1 MPTLGTLALS
11 ALATAL
17 CALLISVALSLL
29 AHSSSASSTHET
41 RHWQP
46 CTTPGPVLA
55 TRIANLDLD
64 GLTVIPVTR
73 LPRLRTRL
81 PLPFSSHTLSLSAD
95 LSTSELVFRT
105 LRIRSATTRTHDLGR
120 EPVRVEAKGVEVD
133 VSGSVGVRVTVGLS
147 SGKSW
152 SWRASGRMKMA
163 CADSSARVV
172 AQLVEG
178 HHPRKGPHSA
188 DEAPQPRLACLEARF
203 SPGTLSTLL
212 LSSFIPPSSL
222 FSPLSR
228 PLEALLNTLRNTPL
242 IRLPTQHLVTFLV
255 TDLVEGHVATDLVGD
270 LGAFVSKHVRVEEY
284 ATMGR
289 DERERVLGRF
299 FAGERVGEG
308 GVGFETSTSTT
319 ATTKE
324 AVGGS
329 LRFHTLFYGPTHL
342 HSLPLSSASSP
353 TTNPSTSSSSE
364 VPLPIF
370 ARLNQTGLRSA
381 LFSSP
386 LINQLTRGPPA
397 VSLTSSSF
405 ERIALKEAGVE
416 LVPSAREL
424 LEGSLTT
431 EARELV
437 LRVTGLE
444 ATLEL
449 AFRVGAELR
458 SAPALV
464 SGLKVLEER
473 GTARTEVVAGRP
485 PASRVARVERKDSE
499 ELEEDEDEE
508 EGISIHLPLRFSR
521 QEGRVIL
528 SSQHSSTSS
537 TSSRRD
543 KHKGVRL
550 EGSFGTVAPRVK
562 LESRLGK
569 ALGEKVVN
577 ALLDGIKTHLAALTA
592 PLASY
597 FLADL
602 VRERMQRALDDVC
615 EKVGTEGGVV
625 WSVAAAA
632 KEGEGEGT
640 WSEERGGGRG
650 LLL

>member
-1 MPTLGTLALS
+1 M
-11 ALATAL
+11 
-17 CALLISVALSLL
+17 V
-29 AHSSSASSTHET
+29 
-41 RHWQP
+41 
-46 CTTPGPVLA
+46 
-55 TRIANLDLD
+55 
-64 GLTVIPVTR
+64 
-73 LPRLRTRL
+73 
-81 PLPFSSHTLSLSAD
+81 
-95 LSTSELVFRT
+95 
-105 LRIRSATTRTHDLGR
+105 
-120 EPVRVEAKGVEVD
+120 
-133 VSGSVGVRVTVGLS
+133 
-147 SGKSW
+147 
-152 SWRASGRMKMA
+152 
-163 CADSSARVV
+163 
-172 AQLVEG
+172 
-178 HHPRKGPHSA
+178 
-188 DEAPQPRLACLEARF
+188 CLEARF
-203 SPGTLSTLL
+203 SPGTLSTLR

-228 PLEALLNTLRNTPL
+228 PLESLLHTLRNTPL
-242 IRLPTQHLVTFLV
+242 IRLPTERLVTFLV
-255 TDLVEGHVATDLVGD
+255 TDLMEGHVASDLVGD
-270 LGAFVSKHVRVEEY
+270 LGKFVERHVWVEEFG
-284 ATMGR
+284 AMGR

-299 FAGERVGEG
+299 FAGEAEGKVG
-308 GVGFETSTSTT
+308 GVGFETSARPDSQD
-319 ATTKE
+319 ADSHKKGE
-324 AVGGS
+324 SGS

-353 TTNPSTSSSSE
+353 TSSNPFTNSSPSSEAAE

-405 ERIALKEAGVE
+405 ERIKLREAGVE

-424 LEGSLTT
+424 LEGSPTG

-449 AFRVGAELR
+449 SFRVGAELR
-458 SAPALV
+458 SAPALM

-473 GTARTEVVAGRP
+473 GTARTEVVAGRVGG
-485 PASRVARVERKDSE
+485 SARAQGVERKDGKE
-499 ELEEDEDEE
+499 ALEDEEEEE

-528 SSQHSSTSS
+528 SSTHSSTSS
-537 TSSRRD
+537 SSSCSAGRRD

-550 EGSFGTVAPRVK
+550 EGSFGTVAPRVR

-577 ALLDGIKTHLAALTA
+577 ALLDGVKEQTHLAALTA

-602 VRERMQRALDDVC
+602 VRERMQRALDYVC

-625 WSVAAAA
+625 WSVPAR
-632 KEGEGEGT
+632 KEEGEG
-640 WSEERGGGRG
+640 WM
-650 LLL
+650 

>member
-1 MPTLGTLALS
+1 MPTLGTIALS

-17 CALLISVALSLL
+17 TALVISLALSLR
-29 AHSSSASSTHET
+29 AHPASSSDTPDT

-46 CTTPGPVLA
+46 CTTAGPVLA

-64 GLTVIPVTR
+64 GLTIIPVTR

-81 PLPFSSHTLSLSAD
+81 RLPFTSGRTLSLSLD

-105 LRIRSATTRTHDLGR
+105 LRIRSATTHTLDLGR
-120 EPVRVEAKGVEVD
+120 EAVRVDARGVD
-133 VSGSVGVRVTVGLS
+133 VDVTGSVGVKVGVEVS
-147 SGKSW
+147 SGKRW
-152 SWRASGRMKMA
+152 TWQASGRMKMA
-163 CADSSARVV
+163 CVESSARVIL
-172 AQLVEG
+172 QLAFG
-178 HHPRKGPHSA
+178 HHPRKGPRSVVEPA
-188 DEAPQPRLACLEARF
+188 SPRLACLDTHF
-203 SPGTLSTLL
+203 SPGILSTLH
-212 LSSFIPPSSL
+212 LSSFIPTNSRLSFLSL
-222 FSPLSR
+222 
-228 PLEALLNTLRNTPL
+228 PLEKLINALRNTPL
-242 IRLPTQHLVTFLV
+242 IRLPTERLVTFLV

-270 LGAFVSKHVRVEEY
+270 LGAFVGKHVEVEEY
-284 ATMGR
+284 ATVGR
-289 DERERVLGRF
+289 EERERVVNRF
-299 FAGERVGEG
+299 FAGDRGGAGGVD
-308 GVGFETSTSTT
+308 GVGFETTT
-319 ATTKE
+319 QPRPKQPT
-324 AVGGS
+324 GS

-353 TTNPSTSSSSE
+353 TNPSSPSTSQTGAE

-405 ERIALKEAGVE
+405 ERIRLREAGVE

-424 LEGSLTT
+424 LERPTLGD
-431 EARELV
+431 EGDRELV
-437 LRVTGLE
+437 LRVSGLE

-449 AFRVGAELR
+449 SFRVGAELR

-464 SGLKVLEER
+464 SGLNRLEER
-473 GTARTEVVAGRP
+473 GTARTEVVAGR
-485 PASRVARVERKDSE
+485 ASARGVAGVERKKGSSGE
-499 ELEEDEDEE
+499 EED

-521 QEGRVIL
+521 QEGRVLL
-528 SSQHSSTSS
+528 SSQHSSQTPTSG
-537 TSSRRD
+537 RRRRE
-543 KHKGVRL
+543 KPKGVRL
-550 EGSFGTVAPRVK
+550 EGSFGTVAPRVR

-577 ALLDGIKTHLAALTA
+577 ALLDGVKTHLAALTA

-602 VRERMQRALDDVC
+602 VRERMQRALDDVS
-615 EKVGTEGGVV
+615 EKMRTEGGVV
-625 WSVAAAA
+625 WSV
-632 KEGEGEGT
+632 
-640 WSEERGGGRG
+640 
-650 LLL
+650 

>member
-17 CALLISVALSLL
+17 CALLISIALSLL
-29 AHSSSASSTHET
+29 SHPSSSSTALET

-46 CTTPGPVLA
+46 CTTAGPVLA

-64 GLTVIPVTR
+64 GLTIIPVTR

-105 LRIRSATTRTHDLGR
+105 LRIRSTTTRTLDLGR
-120 EPVRVEAKGVEVD
+120 EAVRVEAKGVEVD
-133 VSGSVGVRVTVGLS
+133 VSGSVGVKVTIGLS

-152 SWRASGRMKMA
+152 SCRASGRMKMA
-163 CADSSARVV
+163 CSDSSARVV
-172 AQLVEG
+172 TQLVSG
-178 HHPRKGPHSA
+178 FHPRKGPRSA
-188 DEAPQPRLACLEARF
+188 DEQPAPRMVCLEAR
-203 SPGTLSTLL
+203 
-212 LSSFIPPSSL
+212 
-222 FSPLSR
+222 
-228 PLEALLNTLRNTPL
+228 
-242 IRLPTQHLVTFLV
+242 LVTFLV
-255 TDLVEGHVATDLVGD
+255 TDLMEGHVASDLVGD
-270 LGAFVSKHVRVEEY
+270 LGKFVERHVWVEEFG
-284 ATMGR
+284 AMGR

-299 FAGERVGEG
+299 FAGEAEGKVG
-308 GVGFETSTSTT
+308 GVGFETSARPDSQD
-319 ATTKE
+319 ADSHKKGE
-324 AVGGS
+324 SGS

-353 TTNPSTSSSSE
+353 TSSNPFTNSSPSSEAAE

-405 ERIALKEAGVE
+405 ERIKLREAGVE

-424 LEGSLTT
+424 LEGSPTG

-449 AFRVGAELR
+449 SFRVGAELR
-458 SAPALV
+458 SAPALM

-473 GTARTEVVAGRP
+473 GTARTEVVAGRVGG
-485 PASRVARVERKDSE
+485 SARAQGVERKDGKE
-499 ELEEDEDEE
+499 ALEDEEEEE

-528 SSQHSSTSS
+528 SSTHSSTSS
-537 TSSRRD
+537 SSSCSAGRRD

-550 EGSFGTVAPRVK
+550 EGSFGTVAPRVR

-577 ALLDGIKTHLAALTA
+577 ALLDGVKTHLAALTA

-602 VRERMQRALDDVC
+602 VRERMQRALDYVC

-625 WSVAAAA
+625 WSVPAR
-632 KEGEGEGT
+632 KEEGEG
-640 WSEERGGGRG
+640 WM
-650 LLL
+650 

>member
-17 CALLISVALSLL
+17 CALLVSVALSLL
-29 AHSSSASSTHET
+29 AHLSSSSGTHET

-46 CTTPGPVLA
+46 CTTAGPVLA

-64 GLTVIPVTR
+64 GLTIIPVTR

-81 PLPFSSHTLSLSAD
+81 PLPFSSHTLSLSAG

-105 LRIRSATTRTHDLGR
+105 LRIQSATTRTLDLVR
-120 EPVRVEAKGVEVD
+120 EAVRVEARGVEVD
-133 VSGSVGVRVTVGLS
+133 VSGSVGVKVTIGLS

-152 SWRASGRMKMA
+152 SWHASGRMKMA
-163 CADSSARVV
+163 CSESSARVV
-172 AQLVEG
+172 AQLVSG
-178 HHPRKGPHSA
+178 YHPRKGPRSA
-188 DEAPQPRLACLEARF
+188 EEAPQPRLACLEARF
-203 SPGTLSTLL
+203 SPGTLSTLR

-228 PLEALLNTLRNTPL
+228 PLEVLVHTLRNTPL
-242 IRLPTQHLVTFLV
+242 IRLPTERLVTFLV
-255 TDLVEGHVATDLVGD
+255 TELVEGHVASDLVGD
-270 LGAFVSKHVRVEEY
+270 LGGFVRRHVEVEEFG
-284 ATMGR
+284 AMGR
-289 DERERVLGRF
+289 EERERVLERF
-299 FAGERVGEG
+299 FAGEAGG
-308 GVGFETSTSTT
+308 GVGSETSTRPGSQQP
-319 ATTKE
+319 ADSHKK
-324 AVGGS
+324 GGSGS

-353 TTNPSTSSSSE
+353 TTNPSSFTSSSSNGSAE

-405 ERIALKEAGVE
+405 ERIRLAEAGVE
-416 LVPSAREL
+416 LVPRASEL
-424 LEGSLTT
+424 LEGSPTG

-449 AFRVGAELR
+449 SFRVGAELR

-473 GTARTEVVAGRP
+473 GSARTEVVAGRP
-485 PASRVARVERKDSE
+485 ASRVAGVERKEGE
-499 ELEEDEDEE
+499 EIDEKEEQ

-528 SSQHSSTSS
+528 SSTHSTTTHS
-537 TSSRRD
+537 SSRRD

-577 ALLDGIKTHLAALTA
+577 ALLDGVKV
-592 PLASY
+592 ASLPSPSL
-597 FLADL
+597 F
-602 VRERMQRALDDVC
+602 
-615 EKVGTEGGVV
+615 
-625 WSVAAAA
+625 
-632 KEGEGEGT
+632 
-640 WSEERGGGRG
+640 
-650 LLL
+650 